1 MPIYEFYCSECHTIF
16 NFLSPRIDTQKRP
29 DCPRCGKPELE
40 RRASLFSISKGR
52 TEEEGESGEDF
63 PDIDESKME
72 QAMNMLSREAEGIDE
87 DDPKQAAKLMRKLFD
102 STGLRMGGGMEEAM
116 RRLEKGEDPE
126 QVEADLGDVLEGED
140 LFEAPRKT
148 LRRKLLPPEQD
159 ETLYDL

>member
-16 NFLSPRIDTQKRP
+16 NFLSQRVNTTKRP
-29 DCPRCGKPELE
+29 PCPRCGKPKLD
-40 RRASLFSISKGR
+40 RRASLFAISKGR
-52 TEEEGESGEDF
+52 KDDDEGGEEEL